1 MSNPRVVYSEL
12 NLAKG
17 PKKQQRQPKGRK
29 SSISASEQQVT
40 YATLTLQSASQECRG
55 DDEDHSCKGFTSLP
69 EKFLAGTLGSICLFL
84 VVTVIV
90 MTTVV
95 IPSTVIQEKN
105 KSSWVRTPK
114 AYRCGRCPKKWL
126 TFSNNCYY
134 LGVEKKT
141 WMESLAS
148 CASKNSSLLFLDNEE
163 ELKLLET
170 LSRPSWIGV
179 SRFSRDRPWLW
190 VNGSRFNLQI
200 QKSSSDEDHCVR
212 LSSSGFIA
220 DTCES
225 AHTYNCKHKL

>member
-55 DDEDHSCKGFTSLP
+55 DDEDHSC
-69 EKFLAGTLGSICLFL
+69 
-84 VVTVIV
+84 
-90 MTTVV
+90 
-95 IPSTVIQEKN
+95 
-105 KSSWVRTPK
+105 K